1 MNLAFILG
9 SIVIIYFVNNFL
21 IKKNLLS
28 NIKGEK
34 HQKYINK
41 KSIPLS
47 GGIFFLTGFIF
58 IFYQEFSLL
67 FFFIS
72 CLFILGIFSDLK
84 IISSPIKRLF
94 LQIILVVC
102 IVYFLNLEINSAR
115 ISLIDNFLKN
125 NLINLLFVSFCII
138 VLINGSNFI
147 DGLNGLLLL
156 YSIIIFYVLFKLGL
170 FEYSFDDKTI
180 LSFIVFLTIILIFNF
195 CNFLF
200 LGDSGAY
207 SIGLILGFFLI
218 SVYQFNPHIS
228 PYFIILLLWYPC
240 FELLFSIIRK
250 FNFNYSP
257 VRPDV
262 NHLHQLIFFILKK
275 KFFKKRNLFVNN
287 LASLIINL
295 YNFVLFFIASN
306 YYTKTDIQ
314 LILITLSILI
324 YIVVY
329 LNLLKLK
336 KNNKIFF

>member
-1 MNLAFILG
+1 MNLAIIVG
-9 SIVIIYFVNNFL
+9 STVIIYFVNTFL
-21 IKKNLLS
+21 MKKIFLPS
-28 NIKGEK
+28 IKGEK
-34 HQKYINK
+34 HQKYVNK
-41 KSIPLS
+41 KNIPLS
-47 GGIFFLTGFIF
+47 GGIFLLTGFIF
-58 IFYQEFSLL
+58 IFYQEFILL
-67 FFFIS
+67 FFLS
-72 CLFILGIFSDLK
+72 CLFFFGIFSDLK
-84 IISSPIKRLF
+84 IISSPIQRLF

-102 IVYFLNLEINSAR
+102 IVYFLNLEIHSTR
-115 ISLIDNFLKN
+115 IFLIDNFLKN
-125 NLINLLFVSFCII
+125 NLINLLFLSFCIV
-138 VLINGSNFI
+138 VLINGTNFI

-156 YSIIIFYVLFKLGL
+156 YAIIIFYILFKLGL
-170 FEYSFDDKTI
+170 FVYPFDDKII
-180 LSFIVFLTIILIFNF
+180 LSFIVFLIIILIFNF

-250 FNFNYSP
+250 FNFNHSP

-275 KFFKKRNLFVNN
+275 KFFKKRDLFANN
-287 LASLIINL
+287 LTSLIINF

-336 KNNKIFF
+336 KLCLT

>member
-1 MNLAFILG
+1 MNLTFILG
-9 SIVIIYFVNNFL
+9 SIITIFFLNTFL
-21 IKKNLLS
+21 IKQNLLS
-28 NIKGEK
+28 SIKGEK

-41 KSIPLS
+41 KNIPLS
-47 GGIFFLTGFIF
+47 GGFFFLTGFIF
-58 IFYQEFSLL
+58 IFYQEFILL
-67 FFFIS
+67 FFLS

-102 IVYFLNLEINSAR
+102 IVYFLNLEINFTR

-125 NLINLLFVSFCII
+125 NLINLLFLSFCIV
-138 VLINGSNFI
+138 VLINGTNFI

-156 YSIIIFYVLFKLGL
+156 YAIIIFYILFKLGL
-170 FEYSFDDKTI
+170 FVYPFDDKII
-180 LSFIVFLTIILIFNF
+180 LSFIVFLIIILIFNF

-250 FNFNYSP
+250 FNFNHSP

-275 KFFKKRNLFVNN
+275 KFFKKRDLFVNN

-295 YNFVLFFIASN
+295 YNFVLFYIASN

-336 KNNKIFF
+336 KKGVI

>member
-9 SIVIIYFVNNFL
+9 SIITIFFL
-21 IKKNLLS
+21 NIFLTKKNLLS
-28 NIKGEK
+28 SIKGEK

-47 GGIFFLTGFIF
+47 GGFFFLAGFIF
-58 IFYQEFSLL
+58 IFYQEFILL
-67 FFFIS
+67 FFLS

-84 IISSPIKRLF
+84 IISSPIKKLF

-102 IVYFLNLEINSAR
+102 IVYFLNLEINFTR

-125 NLINLLFVSFCII
+125 NLINLLFLSFCIV
-138 VLINGSNFI
+138 VLINGTNFI

-156 YSIIIFYVLFKLGL
+156 YAIIILYVLFKLGL
-170 FEYSFDDKTI
+170 FEYSFDYKII
-180 LSFIVFLTIILIFNF
+180 LSFIVFLIIILIFNF

-275 KFFKKRNLFVNN
+275 KFFKKRDLFANN
-287 LASLIINL
+287 LTSLMINF
-295 YNFVLFFIASN
+295 YNFVLFFIASK

-314 LILITLSILI
+314 LILITLSVLI
-324 YIVVY
+324 YTVVY
-329 LNLLKLK
+329 QNLLQLK
-336 KNNKIFF
+336 KKDVK

>member
-1 MNLAFILG
+1 M
-9 SIVIIYFVNNFL
+9 
-21 IKKNLLS
+21 
-28 NIKGEK
+28 
-34 HQKYINK
+34 
-41 KSIPLS
+41 
-47 GGIFFLTGFIF
+47 
-58 IFYQEFSLL
+58 
-67 FFFIS
+67 
-72 CLFILGIFSDLK
+72 FILGIFSDLK

-94 LQIILVVC
+94 LQIILVIC
-102 IVYFLNLEINSAR
+102 IIYFLNLEINSAR

-170 FEYSFDDKTI
+170 FEYSFDDKII
-180 LSFIVFLTIILIFNF
+180 LSFIVFLTTVLIFNF
-195 CNFLF
+195 FNFLF

-275 KFFKKRNLFVNN
+275 KFFKKRDLFVNN

-336 KNNKIFF
+336 KK

>member
-9 SIVIIYFVNNFL
+9 SIITIFFLNAFL
-21 IKKNLLS
+21 IKQNLLS
-28 NIKGEK
+28 SIKGEK

-47 GGIFFLTGFIF
+47 GGFFFLAGFIF
-58 IFYQEFSLL
+58 IFYQEIGLL
-67 FFFIS
+67 FFF
-72 CLFILGIFSDLK
+72 LLFMFILGIFSDLK

-94 LQIILVVC
+94 LQIILVIC
-102 IVYFLNLEINSAR
+102 IIYFLNLEINSAR

-156 YSIIIFYVLFKLGL
+156 YAIIIFYVLFKLGL

-218 SVYQFNPHIS
+218 SVYQFNSYIS

-275 KFFKKRNLFVNN
+275 KFFKKRDLFANN

-295 YNFVLFFIASN
+295 YNFVLFIIASN

-329 LNLLKLK
+329 LNLLRLK
-336 KNNKIFF
+336 KKNEIFF

>member
-1 MNLAFILG
+1 MNLAIIVG
-9 SIVIIYFVNNFL
+9 STVIIYFVNTFLMKKNFL
-21 IKKNLLS
+21 PSIN
-28 NIKGEK
+28 GEK

-41 KSIPLS
+41 KNIPLS
-47 GGIFFLTGFIF
+47 GGIFLLTGFIF
-58 IFYQEFSLL
+58 IFYQEFILL
-67 FFFIS
+67 FFLS

-102 IVYFLNLEINSAR
+102 IVYFLNLEINFTR

-125 NLINLLFVSFCII
+125 NLINLLFLSFCIV
-138 VLINGSNFI
+138 VLINGTNFI

-156 YSIIIFYVLFKLGL
+156 YAIIIFYILFKLGL
-170 FEYSFDDKTI
+170 FVYLLDDKII
-180 LSFIVFLTIILIFNF
+180 LSFIVFLIIILIFNF

-257 VRPDV
+257 VKPDV

-275 KFFKKRNLFVNN
+275 KFFKKKDLFANN

-336 KNNKIFF
+336 KK